1 MSITTV
7 SIGDSTKASWAN
19 SVKADHEALSA
30 TVLTVTD
37 AIGPDQLVASASAT
51 LTDDDGV
58 GTVLV
63 TATSTA
69 SINLPTAA
77 DNNNR
82 TITIVAA
89 SIGKVVID
97 PEGAETIQN
106 AHASFTT
113 IELWLQGDV
122 ARLYCDG
129 TGWVK
134 LNPPTLHLLDEADRS
149 ADWDIN
155 VNPTTAWVEQDLSA
169 LVPVGAT
176 ALFGFMRNANTD
188 INGIICIRDGTSSEA
203 SIERTRTLEHY
214 QGTGDVIGVPVIFKA
229 TNGIF
234 DIREYGAG
242 QELAAWGYIL
252 WGYYL

>member
-1 MSITTV
+1 MSISTV
-7 SIGDSTKASWAN
+7 SIGESTKASWAN
-19 SVKADHEALSA
+19 SVKAAHETLSA

-134 LNPPTLHLLDEADRS
+134 LNMPTWHLLDEASRGDP
-149 ADWDIN
+149 DIS
-155 VNPTTAWVEQDLSA
+155 VNPTTAWAEQDASA
-169 LVPVGAT
+169 LVPNGTT
-176 ALFGFMRNANTD
+176 ALFGFFIIQNTD
-188 INGIICIRDGTSSEA
+188 AAGELCIRDGSSAETSVTKTW
-203 SIERTRTLEHY
+203 SIRHLS
-214 QGTGDVIGVPVIFKA
+214 GVADVLAIPIIIKA

-234 DIREYGAG
+234 DVREYGAAT
-242 QELAAWGYIL
+242 EIAIFTLRIWGYFL
-252 WGYYL
+252 